1 MEEQTIKQNF
11 ARNLHAYR
19 KSRNLTQSQLA
30 EKLNYSD
37 KSVSKWECGDVL
49 PDIVTI
55 SMIAEF
61 FGITIDQLIGSKI
74 PHKEV
79 AKDRHLLVTLMS
91 CGLSFLLAGIA
102 FVILLAYDI
111 PNAWMLF
118 IYALPASCIVA
129 IVFCAMWF
137 ALKWTACSVSILV
150 WTAGLCAYLSI
161 YVFTG
166 KANLWF
172 IFIVCLIFQVLVILW
187 FIWQDKHIKS
197 KKERELA
204 EKRDEIP
211 DIPNEKN

>member
-19 KSRNLTQSQLA
+19 KSRHLTQSQLA

-74 PHKEV
+74 PQKEV
-79 AKDRHLLVTLMS
+79 AKDRHVLVTLMS
-91 CGLSFLLAGIA
+91 CGLSFLIAGIA
-102 FVILLAYDI
+102 FVILLAFDI

-118 IYALPASCIVA
+118 IYALPVACIVS

-137 ALKWTACSVSILV
+137 SLKWTAISVSGLV
-150 WTAGLCAYLSI
+150 WTAGLCTYLSI
-161 YVFTG
+161 LVFTG
-166 KANLWF
+166 KATLWF
-172 IFIVCLIFQVLVILW
+172 IFIVCLIFQILVIMW
-187 FIWQDKHIKS
+187 FIWQYKHLKS

-204 EKRDEIP
+204 QKRDEVPSIT
-211 DIPNEKN
+211 DENN

>member
-11 ARNLHAYR
+11 ARNLLAYR
-19 KSRNLTQSQLA
+19 KSRHLTQSQLA

-37 KSVSKWECGDVL
+37 KSISKWECGDVL

-74 PHKEV
+74 PQKEV
-79 AKDRHLLVTLMS
+79 AKDRHVLVTLMS
-91 CGLSFLLAGIA
+91 CGLPFLIAGIA
-102 FVILLAYDI
+102 FVILLAFKI

-118 IYALPASCIVA
+118 IYALPVSFIVA

-137 ALKWTACSVSILV
+137 SLTWTATSVSFLV
-150 WTAGLCAYLSI
+150 WTSGLCTYLSI
-161 YVFTG
+161 MVFTG
-166 KANLWF
+166 DANLWF
-172 IFIVCLIFQVLVILW
+172 IFIVCLIFQVLVVLW
-187 FIWQDKHIKS
+187 FVWQYKHIKI

-204 EKRDEIP
+204 EKREELP
-211 DIPNEKN
+211 